1 MVELTLPKNSRIKDG
16 KVTLA
21 YRPVHTE
28 TMLPYDE
35 GGIDPKKILPKARV
49 Y

>member
-1 MVELTLPKNSRIKDG
+1 MNWRKHTLSWVDAAG
-16 KVTLA
+16 KVKLG

-28 TMLPYDE
+28 TMLPVE
-35 GGIDPKKILPKARV
+35 QGGIDPKKIAPKARV